1 MSVSDSGRRPKLA
14 AASNWDRRLMQDPAR
29 LDSTSTP
36 DPGQDATGAELRA
49 APRVGLLIR
58 PAKIIS
64 PEHQFLC
71 VIRDLSETGLS
82 VCVFHALPE
91 CDQYTIEFQNG
102 DRIQAEV
109 MWRDGDRMGLKF
121 LERADLDRLI
131 TSPSRYAKRPIRIE
145 LETPAIVGMPGRD
158 VPVRICDISGQGAK
172 IACEEHMMLASNVVL
187 RATHLPS
194 TRAKIRWRRN
204 GAYGLVFEDT
214 LQMSELA
221 RIVAAMQNVAL

>member
-1 MSVSDSGRRPKLA
+1 
-14 AASNWDRRLMQDPAR
+14 MQDPAR
-29 LDSTSTP
+29 LDSTSTADSGP
-36 DPGQDATGAELRA
+36 EPTGAELRA

-58 PAKIIS
+58 PAKLIS
-64 PEHQFLC
+64 PDHQFVC

-82 VCVFHALPE
+82 VCVFHALPDCGE
-91 CDQYTIEFQNG
+91 YTIEFQNG
-102 DRIQAEV
+102 DRIKAEV
-109 MWRDGDRMGLKF
+109 MWRDGDRMGLRF

-131 TSPSRYAKRPIRIE
+131 QSPSRFGKRPIRVE
-145 LETPAIVGMPGRD
+145 LDCPAILAMPGRD
-158 VPVRICDISGQGAK
+158 FSVRICDISGQGAK
-172 IACEEHMMLASNVVL
+172 ITCDEHLMLASNVVL

-221 RIVAAMQNVAL
+221 RIVAAMQNVSL

>member
-1 MSVSDSGRRPKLA
+1 
-14 AASNWDRRLMQDPAR
+14 MQDPAR
-29 LDSTSTP
+29 LDSTSTANSGAEP
-36 DPGQDATGAELRA
+36 KGAELRA

-58 PAKIIS
+58 PAKLVS
-64 PEHQFLC
+64 PDHQFVC

-91 CDQYTIEFQNG
+91 CSEYTIEFQNG
-102 DRIQAEV
+102 DHIRAEV
-109 MWRDGDRMGLKF
+109 MWCDGDRMGLRF
-121 LERADLDRLI
+121 LERADLERLI
-131 TSPSRYAKRPIRIE
+131 QSPSRFGKRPIRVE
-145 LETPAIVGMPGRD
+145 LDCPAILAMPGRD
-158 VPVRICDISGQGAK
+158 FAVRICDISGQGAK
-172 IACEEHMMLASNVVL
+172 IACDEHLMLASNVVL